1 MFYKQL
7 KQTKMSDEKI
17 NIDNNTKFD
26 INIKWLIQ
34 IISFTVVAAW
44 GYFDINSQLGE
55 LKYEIMRLADEMK
68 MNSEFRVKW
77 PLGQL
82 GALPDDAEQNLRL
95 NYIEKDIQKHQSLLE
110 DLQYKSIK
118 RDALEDLESHAK

>member
-1 MFYKQL
+1 
-7 KQTKMSDEKI
+7 MSEEKI

-44 GYFDINSQLGE
+44 GYFDITSQLAE
-55 LKYEIMRLADEMK
+55 LKFETMRLRDEMK

-82 GALPDDAEQNLRL
+82 GSLPDDAEQNLRL
-95 NYIEKDIQKHQSLLE
+95 NYIEKDILKHQSLLE

-118 RDALEDLESHAK
+118 RDALETLETNAQ